1 MLKRGCEGGVVCC
14 IISCACKD
22 LFYKLVL
29 VFYSIKKARREISLL
44 TLVSIPNSLQESIKA
59 SARFSPECG
68 PDSLRKS
75 ASVSINFQLSSIQWA
90 VMPRNEIAFGDVQ
103 VSSVK
108 EIRPGAF

>member
-1 MLKRGCEGGVVCC
+1 MLKRACKGGIVCC

-22 LFYKLVL
+22 LFYKLIL
-29 VFYSIKKARREISLL
+29 VFYSIKKSKKEILLL
-44 TLVSIPNSLQESIKA
+44 TLVSIPSSLQESINA

-68 PDSLRKS
+68 PDSLWKS
-75 ASVSINFQLSSIQWA
+75 ASVSINFQLSSIQCA
-90 VMPRNEIAFGDVQ
+90 VMPRKEMAFGDVQ